1 MLQIS
6 PIRKEILRKFSRVP
20 SYSQNNFRYLE
31 FMKDTIKYVE
41 ETKSPRIIKTH
52 LPLSMLPPNLLDV
65 SKVVFVA
72 RNVKDVCVSFFHME
86 QMNGAGLPKDTSFD
100 DYVKFFMSG
109 RPGVYGNYWNHLK
122 VICQIK

>member
-1 MLQIS
+1 MI
-6 PIRKEILRKFSRVP
+6 F
-20 SYSQNNFRYLE
+20 FRYLD
-31 FMKDTIKYVE
+31 FMKDTIQYVE
-41 ETKSPRIIKTH
+41 EAKSPRIIKTH
-52 LPLSMLPPNLLDV
+52 LPLSMLPPSLLDV

-86 QMNGAGLPKDTSFD
+86 QLNGAGLPKDTSFD

-122 VICQIK
+122 VICQIKGTF